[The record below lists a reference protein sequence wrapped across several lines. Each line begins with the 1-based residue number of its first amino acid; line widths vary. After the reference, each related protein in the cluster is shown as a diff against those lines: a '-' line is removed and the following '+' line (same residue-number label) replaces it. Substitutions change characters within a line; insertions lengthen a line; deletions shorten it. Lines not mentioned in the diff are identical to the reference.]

1 MSCVYKQICIINS
14 FFPRVPTAWHG
25 AISLSHT
32 LVTGNVLSVDKN
44 SYSCFEFNFNYKR
57 SKCLTFNKSCLPV
70 LITIC
75 VLLSALN
82 RNASIVSFTFGVFN
96 LVFWL
101 LTYCQCPFPCD
112 QYQGKQSIVCPPNWA
127 SLSSQGC
134 VRARSLSS
142 ISTAAIMYSC
152 GSGPHCHS

>member
-1 MSCVYKQICIINS
+1 M
-14 FFPRVPTAWHG
+14 
-25 AISLSHT
+25 
-32 LVTGNVLSVDKN
+32 TGNVLSVDKN

-57 SKCLTFNKSCLPV
+57 SKCLTFNKSCFTV

-75 VLLSALN
+75 VLLSVLN

-112 QYQGKQSIVCPPNWA
+112 QYQGKHCLVCSLRM
-127 SLSSQGC
+127 SLSITSRDVRESGDSQVPPLPGQGARLGLA
-134 VRARSLSS
+134 RAVHHR
-142 ISTAAIMYSC
+142 T
-152 GSGPHCHS
+152 GNEHKTQ

>member
-1 MSCVYKQICIINS
+1 M
-14 FFPRVPTAWHG
+14 
-25 AISLSHT
+25 
-32 LVTGNVLSVDKN
+32 TGNVLSVDKN

-112 QYQGKQSIVCPPNWA
+112 QYQGKHSLVCSPECATPSSCPGMCESKVTVKYLHCRDKVLVWVWPTLSFIGLVRNKEHNTILQSA
-127 SLSSQGC
+127 D
-134 VRARSLSS
+134 
-142 ISTAAIMYSC
+142 
-152 GSGPHCHS
+152 